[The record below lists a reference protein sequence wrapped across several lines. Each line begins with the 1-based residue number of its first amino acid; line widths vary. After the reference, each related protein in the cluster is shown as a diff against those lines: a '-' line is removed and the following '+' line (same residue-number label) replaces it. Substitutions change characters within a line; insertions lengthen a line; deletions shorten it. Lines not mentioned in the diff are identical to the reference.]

1 VDEAYVAFPELVLDR
16 LKKLELHELPRD
28 VYLGAPFREYAEV
41 MGREFGLDVERL
53 RQADLLVAVTNSKWG
68 AWLPDY
74 VATMR
79 GICEALLGAGK
90 RVALKLHPR
99 EQNPDPLGLGERE
112 GLYHVPQQTM
122 FEMLMVLVSNPE
134 FLVVGDASTALIGAR
149 WLRPDLRMVALR
161 HDPGGVAGHYLEK
174 IFEGIG
180 VTIESDPSCL
190 PSKCFGI
197 QTAPGIA

>member
-1 VDEAYVAFPELVLDR
+1 
-16 LKKLELHELPRD
+16 
-28 VYLGAPFREYAEV
+28 
-41 MGREFGLDVERL
+41 
-53 RQADLLVAVTNSKWG
+53 
-68 AWLPDY
+68 
-74 VATMR
+74 
-79 GICEALLGAGK
+79 
-90 RVALKLHPR
+90 
-99 EQNPDPLGLGERE
+99 
-112 GLYHVPQQTM
+112 M